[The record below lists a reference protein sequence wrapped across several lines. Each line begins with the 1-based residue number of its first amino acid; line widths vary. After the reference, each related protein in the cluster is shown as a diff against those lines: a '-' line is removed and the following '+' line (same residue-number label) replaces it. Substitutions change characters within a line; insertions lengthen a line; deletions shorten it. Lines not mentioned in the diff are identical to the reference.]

1 MIRRPPRSTLFPY
14 TTLFRSLAV
23 GVEQLEAEQAHRYVM
38 YGVGDAVLAP
48 PEHDLLERAQ
58 LPGGR
63 VERDD
68 LTLDDRLG
76 WAQPRRQDLDDVRE
90 LGGDALQPPGEQL
103 DLAVG
108 GAVRLGPGA
117 AALILGRAPP
127 PPPGKDCPR

>member
-23 GVEQLEAEQAHRYVM
+23 GVEQLEAEQAHRYVAH
-38 YGVGDAVLAP
+38 GVGDAVLAP
-48 PEHDLLERAQ
+48 PEHDLLEGAQ
-58 LPGGR
+58 LPRGR

-76 WAQPRRQDLDDVRE
+76 RAQPRRQDLDDIRE
-90 LGGDALQPPGEQL
+90 LSGDALQPPGKQL

-108 GAVRLGPGA
+108 CAVCLDPDAVG
-117 AALILGRAPP
+117 IVFGRAPP
-127 PPPGKDCPR
+127 AQLGKD

>member
-23 GVEQLEAEQAHRYVM
+23 GVEQLEAEQAHRYVAH
-38 YGVGDAVLAP
+38 GVSDAVLAP

-58 LPGGR
+58 LPRGR

-76 WAQPRRQDLDDVRE
+76 RAQPCRQDLDDVWE
-90 LGGDALQPPGEQL
+90 LGGDALKPPGEQL

-108 GAVRLGPGA
+108 GAVRLDPDA
-117 AALILGRAPP
+117 VVLVLG
-127 PPPGKDCPR
+127 